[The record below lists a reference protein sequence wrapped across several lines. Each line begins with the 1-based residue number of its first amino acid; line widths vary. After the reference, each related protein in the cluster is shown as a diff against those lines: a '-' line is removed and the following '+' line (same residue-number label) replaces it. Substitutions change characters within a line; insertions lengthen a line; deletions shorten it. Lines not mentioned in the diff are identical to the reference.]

1 MKLFGNFT
9 DQEKESYEEIQNTT
23 IVFNYGTRFML

>member
-1 MKLFGNFT
+1 MKLSGNFT
-9 DQEKESYEEIQNTT
+9 DQEKESYAKIQNIT